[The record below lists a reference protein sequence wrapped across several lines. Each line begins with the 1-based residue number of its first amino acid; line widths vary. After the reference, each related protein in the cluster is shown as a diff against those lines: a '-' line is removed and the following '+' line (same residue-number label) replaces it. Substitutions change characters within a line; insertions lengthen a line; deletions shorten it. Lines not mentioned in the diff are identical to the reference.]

1 MNEIETETH
10 TNILQMNKFH
20 FASISHTYQTTNHIK
35 LISKNHLASSA
46 PRYPQQRK
54 KNSFLA
60 I

>member
-10 TNILQMNKFH
+10 TNILQMKKFH

-54 KNSFLA
+54 KNHF
-60 I
+60 